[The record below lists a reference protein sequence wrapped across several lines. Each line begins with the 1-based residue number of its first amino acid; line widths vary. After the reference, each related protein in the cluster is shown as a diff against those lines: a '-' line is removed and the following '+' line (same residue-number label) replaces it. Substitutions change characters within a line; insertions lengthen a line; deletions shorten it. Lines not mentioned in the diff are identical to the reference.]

1 MIIQCEAKLIMQK
14 KYIQCSKIFI
24 TCTFPF
30 STCAEQPNCAL
41 EKKPTHLI
49 SFPLTPVQKKKI
61 MSFSIG
67 ALSQETNR
75 AEEKKIDILSKHKGN
90 QMPQVQRFRRGS
102 SSRVQIELLTSL
114 VRVQYLIEV
123 PVITFHF
130 YPQQIQIFA

>member
-49 SFPLTPVQKKKI
+49 SF
-61 MSFSIG
+61 
-67 ALSQETNR
+67 
-75 AEEKKIDILSKHKGN
+75 
-90 QMPQVQRFRRGS
+90 QVQRFRRGS